1 MDNMDSNILK
11 YQNDT
16 VSIII
21 PVYNMEKYV
30 EKTILSIL
38 NQSYSSFEVI
48 IIDDGST
55 DDSYSICKKYA
66 DEDQRIK
73 LYSQANSGVSAARN
87 AGIKYANG
95 KYLIFVDS
103 DDELLE
109 NSIQSRIATLSN
121 AELIITDFY
130 DYYEDSDSLICEREI
145 NNTTLKSKQM
155 IKELIFPRKFGY
167 QGYLW
172 NKLFLT
178 QIIKKNRIFFDETI
192 HYNEDRLFI
201 YMYLKK
207 CKHVQIIN
215 EKTYKYV
222 HHINSKMWD
231 AEHEVF
237 DDKILTE
244 LDAFEIIKK
253 DNVNPKND
261 IYYLCCFDIY
271 MAVHKIL
278 KKNIV
283 EENIKRELNTI
294 SKNNYNSFLFGIC
307 SISFL
312 FRKFVILFHRKRY
325 IN

>member
-1 MDNMDSNILK
+1 MPKISVI
-11 YQNDT
+11 
-16 VSIII
+16 V
-21 PVYNMEKYV
+21 PVYNTEKYI
-30 EKTILSIL
+30 EKCLDSIIS
-38 NQSYSSFEVI
+38 QDMKDIEVI
-48 IIDDGST
+48 VVNDGST
-55 DDSYSICKKYA
+55 DNSEEIIKKYVEQYP
-66 DEDQRIK
+66 DKVK
-73 LYSQANSGVSAARN
+73 LYTQVNGGLSSARN
-87 AGIKYANG
+87 YGISKATG
-95 KYLIFVDS
+95 KYLCFVDS